1 MGKLGKLGK
10 MEHKH
15 KSGKRFLSG
24 VLSAAMLA
32 NFCTVMPITAFA
44 DDDIDAEVQT
54 TDSNGH
60 RYQLFDTSMS
70 WTDAESYCE
79 SIGGHLVTI
88 TSVEEQ
94 QYIIENLLPTGT
106 KNTYFIGLS
115 RDTDTAEWSW
125 VTSEPFD
132 YTNWDYGEPNSTTEN
147 YVHMYANMGNV
158 GTWNNT
164 YNFLEGNWAY
174 ATSNCG
180 FICEWEENK
189 VVQPSYNISPYVLF
203 SGSNS
208 SDFTLNCWKSTFN
221 GDVYTGRNFISNAS
235 ELYLNG
241 EMTSKIGT
249 IFPDNLQRSL
259 GDF

>member
-1 MGKLGKLGK
+1 MLFSIQNLYERNWENWGNWEKWNISTSPA
-10 MEHKH
+10 
-15 KSGKRFLSG
+15 SGFL
-24 VLSAAMLA
+24 AMLA

-88 TSVEEQ
+88 TSAEEQ

-132 YTNWDYGEPNSTTEN
+132 YTN
-147 YVHMYANMGNV
+147 
-158 GTWNNT
+158 
-164 YNFLEGNWAY
+164 
-174 ATSNCG
+174 
-180 FICEWEENK
+180 
-189 VVQPSYNISPYVLF
+189 
-203 SGSNS
+203 
-208 SDFTLNCWKSTFN
+208 
-221 GDVYTGRNFISNAS
+221 
-235 ELYLNG
+235 
-241 EMTSKIGT
+241 
-249 IFPDNLQRSL
+249 
-259 GDF
+259 

>member
-1 MGKLGKLGK
+1 

-24 VLSAAMLA
+24 VLSAAILA

-88 TSVEEQ
+88 TSAEEQ

-164 YNFLEGNWAY
+164 YNFLECNWAY

-180 FICEWEENK
+180 FICEWEENE

-241 EMTSKIGT
+241 NVDAVDSITAYW
-249 IFPDNLQRSL
+249 
-259 GDF
+259 